1 MVNMVNT
8 IKLIQNEIKTL
19 PAFKAQEVLDFIIF
33 LKSRNEMDEWQDM
46 MNAQVQPLS
55 DIWDNEEDEVWNHV

>member
-1 MVNMVNT
+1 MLNT

-33 LKSRNEMDEWQDM
+33 LKSRNQMDEWHDM

>member
-1 MVNMVNT
+1 MVNT

-46 MNAQVQPLS
+46 MNAQVQPVS

>member
-1 MVNMVNT
+1 MNT
-8 IKLIQNEIKTL
+8 IKIIQNEIKTL

-46 MNAQVQPLS
+46 MNAQVQPVS

>member
-1 MVNMVNT
+1 MVNT